1 MHPQILFDVSR
12 LLSRAQRAVPSGIDR
27 VELAYARR
35 LIATARDRLSF
46 AAMSKWGRFGPL
58 PTASAIRLVET
69 LGTLWRGDGDDRAA
83 RRDIAA
89 ITRHLRLSLL
99 LRGESALYGSARR
112 SGKQA
117 VYLLVSH
124 HHLDRPAQLQRLKR
138 RAGVTFICFVH
149 DLIPIEFPEY
159 ARPGQA
165 KRHQRRMETVARLA
179 DAVIVNSASTSAAF
193 RPLLERANRTPPV
206 LIAPLGVDLAPAALS
221 APASSQPPYFV
232 CVGTIEPK
240 KNHLLLLN
248 LWRRLAIEQGGRAPR
263 LVLIGQ
269 RGWENE
275 NVIDMIERS
284 LPLRGLIEEH
294 NALSDVMV
302 TCLLRGAR
310 ALLLPSFAE
319 GYGLPVAEALALGVP
334 VLCSDLP
341 ALRAVGKNV
350 PEYLD
355 PLDGLAWREAVL
367 DYAQETSLRRRA
379 QMTRLSKWKPPS
391 WEDHFDAVDTLID
404 DTFDLSQS

>member
-1 MHPQILFDVSR
+1 LFDLSR
-12 LLSRAQRAVPSGIDR
+12 LLSRAERAVPSGIDR
-27 VELAYARR
+27 VEIAYARH

-46 AAMSKWGRFGPL
+46 AAMAGWGRFGPL
-58 PTASAIRLVET
+58 PAAGAIRLVET
-69 LGTLWRGDGDDRAA
+69 LGALWRGDGDDRAS
-83 RRDIAA
+83 RRAVAA
-89 ITRHLRLSLL
+89 VARHLRLNLL
-99 LRGESALYGSARR
+99 LRGEAALCASARR
-112 SGKQA
+112 SGERL

-124 HHLDRPAQLQRLKR
+124 HHLDQPAQLQRLKE
-138 RAGVTFICFVH
+138 RAGVAFVCLVH

-159 ARPGQA
+159 SRPGQA
-165 KRHQRRMETVARLA
+165 ARHQRRMETVAQLA
-179 DAVIVNSASTSAAF
+179 DAVIVNSTSTSLAF

-206 LIAPLGVDLAPAALS
+206 LIAPLGIDLVPAAQS
-221 APASSQPPYFV
+221 ATAHSHPPYFV
-232 CVGTIEPK
+232 CIGTIEPK

-294 NALSDVMV
+294 NALPDVTV
-302 TCLLRGAR
+302 TRLLRGAR

-341 ALRAVGKNV
+341 ALRAVGKDV

-355 PLDGLAWREAVL
+355 PLDGPGWHAAVL
-367 DYAQETSLRRRA
+367 DYAQETSRRRRA
-379 QMTRLSKWKPPS
+379 QLTRLSEWKPPC
-391 WEDHFDAVDTLID
+391 WEDHFDAVETLID
-404 DTFDLSQS
+404 DTFERSKS